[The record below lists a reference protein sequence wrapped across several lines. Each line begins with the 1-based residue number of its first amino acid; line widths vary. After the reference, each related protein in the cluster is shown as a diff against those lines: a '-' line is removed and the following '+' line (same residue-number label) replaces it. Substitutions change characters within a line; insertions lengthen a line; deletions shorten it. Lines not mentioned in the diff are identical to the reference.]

1 MYITCFSYNGNNKLG
16 SLFMLSLS
24 DFLYNLLKKTENF
37 TDLINTNL
45 SVRSQINKSKPV
57 TYNLTRI

>member
-1 MYITCFSYNGNNKLG
+1 
-16 SLFMLSLS
+16 MLSLS